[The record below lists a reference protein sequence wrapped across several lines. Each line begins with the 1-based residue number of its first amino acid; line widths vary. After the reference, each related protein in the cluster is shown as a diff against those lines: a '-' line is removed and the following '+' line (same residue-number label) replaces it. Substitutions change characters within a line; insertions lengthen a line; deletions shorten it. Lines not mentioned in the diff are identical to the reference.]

1 MVLDRDD
8 RGNYRDTLT
17 VNGQTFQNA
26 LNQET
31 VTIRKIIPGEY
42 VVNIYHYI
50 ANSTDKVP
58 VRVKVEKVN
67 PRLQVIFYDTLNL
80 DHKGHELTAVRFTMD
95 ADGAVGNVNTRTKSL
110 IQQTRKPSAGNALR

>member
-1 MVLDRDD
+1 M
-8 RGNYRDTLT
+8 
-17 VNGQTFQNA
+17 
-26 LNQET
+26 
-31 VTIRKIIPGEY
+31 
-42 VVNIYHYI
+42 
-50 ANSTDKVP
+50 
-58 VRVKVEKVN
+58 KVEKVN